1 MIKIMTTELYEV
13 EVDFY
18 KYTCDTCD
26 NPIYANYDCP
36 INCPHCEE
44 KCNEKTTS
52 NKELVSD
59 IILYSIDP
67 KTGELSIWE

>member
-1 MIKIMTTELYEV
+1 MIKIMTAELHDV
-13 EVDFY
+13 EIDFY
-18 KYTCDTCD
+18 KYICENCS

-36 INCPHCEE
+36 TNCPHCKE

-59 IILYSIDP
+59 IIVYSIDP